1 MGRAAALSGEFA
13 KRGVKMAALS
23 CDTVEQHKGWIP
35 DIEKFN
41 GGAKVEYPI
50 IADAKR
56 EIASRLGMLDPEEKD
71 AAGLPAPVRAV
82 FFLHNLKVKAL
93 IYYPP
98 AMGRDFGE
106 ILRVIDGL
114 QSATK
119 APIAIPV
126 DWTPGSD
133 VMVLPTVS
141 EDDAKAKFPDHKK
154 VEVPSGKG
162 YIRMTSDPGAGAAA
176 GGAAGGG
183 K

>member
-1 MGRAAALSGEFA
+1 
-13 KRGVKMAALS
+13 MAALS
-23 CDTVEQHKGWIP
+23 CDTVEQHKAWIP

-56 EIASRLGMLDPEEKD
+56 DIATSLGMLDPEEKD

-114 QSATK
+114 QSAAK
-119 APIAIPV
+119 ATIAIPV
-126 DWTPGSD
+126 DWRPGSD

-141 EDDAKAKFPDHKK
+141 QEDADANFPGHKK

-162 YIRMTSDPGAGAAA
+162 YIRMTSDPGAKGAA
-176 GGAAGGG
+176 AAGGG